1 MNPHMY
7 ARILVFA
14 ALLQVALMYL
24 PPLSWGLWKLHFAA
38 LEVSLLAALLGGAA
52 LALGRGQPWVQGLS
66 CVAMLGGL
74 LPALAAW
81 PVYAREGIAFSPVA
95 WLTGG
100 STTEVEITRDI
111 QLAQG
116 ISADLYRARGE
127 APHPFVVVVHGG
139 SWRSG
144 DKGEVT
150 HTSNALAAAGYT
162 VIDVRYPL
170 ASEAAFPAAIAG
182 VKCAYAQVQLRAAE
196 LGIDPSR
203 GALLGR
209 SAGGQIALTAAYA
222 GAGIPSACGTQTD
235 PPRAVIAL
243 YAPTDLAWDHANP
256 FVPDVV
262 DGTAALEFY
271 LGGTPQAAP
280 DAYRQGTPM
289 SWLDHPVPPTL
300 LIHGTAERC
309 VRPLNAER
317 LRDALLARGQV
328 VETLLVPFADH
339 GFDVRPGGIG
349 DQLSRAVILK
359 FLAERL
365 QKV

>member
-1 MNPHMY
+1 MNPNMY
-7 ARILVFA
+7 ARILVTA

-24 PPLSWGLWKLHFAA
+24 PPLSWGMWKLHFAA
-38 LEVSLLAALLGGAA
+38 LEGSLLAAVLGVAA

-74 LPALAAW
+74 LPALAVW

-100 STTEVEITRDI
+100 STAEVAITRDVP
-111 QLAQG
+111 LAHG
-116 ISADLYRARGE
+116 VSADLYRAPGPG
-127 APHPFVVVVHGG
+127 PHPFVVVVHGG

-144 DKGEVT
+144 DKGEVP

-162 VIDVRYPL
+162 VVDVRYPL
-170 ASEAAFPAAIAG
+170 ASEAPFPAAIAG
-182 VKCAYAQVQLRAAE
+182 VKCAFTQVQIRAAE
-196 LGIDPSR
+196 LGIDPTR

-222 GAGIPSACGTQTD
+222 GAGIPSACAESAH

-271 LGGTPQAAP
+271 LGGSPEAAP

-289 SWLDHPVPPTL
+289 RWLDHPVPPTL
-300 LIHGTAERC
+300 LLHGTAERC

-317 LRDALLARGQV
+317 LRDALVERGQT

-339 GFDVRPGGIG
+339 GFDVRPGGFG
-349 DQLSRAVILK
+349 EQLSRARMLK
-359 FLAERL
+359 FLSTYL
-365 QKV
+365 